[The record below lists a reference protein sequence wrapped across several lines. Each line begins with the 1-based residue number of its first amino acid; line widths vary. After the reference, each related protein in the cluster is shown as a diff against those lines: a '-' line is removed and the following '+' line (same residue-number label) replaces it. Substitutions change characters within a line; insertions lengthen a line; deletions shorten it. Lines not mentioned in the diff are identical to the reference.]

1 MGKGAAIPATVA
13 RQSHMRIASRD
24 GIPLYQAGVPA
35 FGQFTMIAAGRE
47 EVFAISPTAYRAAMG

>member
-1 MGKGAAIPATVA
+1 
-13 RQSHMRIASRD
+13 MRIASRD